1 MVAMPPYAGSHDGM
15 PADQREQ
22 LLLLPRFTRRVNVNT
37 EDEATIG
44 QLLHLTF
51 IEARRI
57 CMERPFQDAGELL
70 KVRGMS
76 RITMQQWEAGL
87 RSFRFFSSVLSHP
100 CTLKLACKDCALH
113 RFNINSGSF

>member
-22 LLLLPRFTRRVNVNT
+22 LLPLPRFTRRVNVNT

-87 RSFRFFSSVLSHP
+87 RSSPFFPFCSLPSLH
-100 CTLKLACKDCALH
+100 KLYKACLQRLCFAKIQH
-113 RFNINSGSF
+113 